1 MIKKL
6 ITIRVSYLLKEL
18 DDIVSAYADRAV
30 DARNELS
37 PIKRAMST
45 SIPPKDMKRISSI
58 IDQLQLMQGI
68 FREEN
73 K

>member
-18 DDIVSAYADRAV
+18 DDIVSAYAERVVNAQ
-30 DARNELS
+30 NELS
-37 PIKRAMST
+37 PIKRAMET

-68 FREEN
+68 FGEKE
-73 K
+73 